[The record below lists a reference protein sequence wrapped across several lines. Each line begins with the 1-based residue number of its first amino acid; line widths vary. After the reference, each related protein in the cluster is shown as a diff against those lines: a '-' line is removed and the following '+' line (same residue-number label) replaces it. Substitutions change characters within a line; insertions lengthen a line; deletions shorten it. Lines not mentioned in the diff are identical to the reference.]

1 MKNII
6 VLISGNGSNL
16 EAIINACKNN
26 KINAKIDL
34 VISNKDNAYGLVRAN
49 NNNILNIVVKYNRNT
64 ETRSEYELR
73 LINEIEKNTNN
84 IDLVILAGWML
95 LLTPFFINK
104 FNNKIINLH
113 PALPG
118 KFPGINAI
126 ERAFISYKKNLIK
139 YTGVMVHY
147 VIEEVDAG
155 KVIDTI
161 NVIIKSTD
169 TLESLTEKVHYNEK
183 KVLISAIQKILN

>member
-49 NNNILNIVVKYNRNT
+49 NNNILNIVVKYNRKIESRT
-64 ETRSEYELR
+64 AYELR

-95 LLTPFFINK
+95 LLTPVFINK

-139 YTGVMVHY
+139 HTGVMVHY

-155 KVIDTI
+155 EVIDTI
-161 NVIIKSTD
+161 NVIIEPTD

-183 KVLISAIQKILN
+183 KVLISAIQKIIN